1 MTTALQ
7 LFLALIVVV
16 FLVALVII
24 AVGAF
29 RSRSYKGEA
38 SKTTPE
44 PSIDTQGNTIKDRLG
59 TPDLH
64 EKGLEPRGDDI
75 GGNFSGVSNRGD
87 ASGENRP
94 Q

>member
-7 LFLALIVVV
+7 LFLGLVVIICVVV
-16 FLVALVII
+16 LIII

-44 PSIDTQGNTIKDRLG
+44 PSIDTQGDVIKDRLG

-64 EKGLEPRGDDI
+64 EKGLEPRGDDV
-75 GGNFSGVSNRGD
+75 GGNFSSVSHRED
-87 ASGENRP
+87 TSGENR